1 MSKILMR
8 RAVAIGIA
16 ACFVLI
22 GAMSMAEA
30 GRGGGFKG
38 GAGPGGSAFR
48 GGNIHVGGGSVG
60 KFHTNPGGKYVGGD
74 SSHARP

>member
-8 RAVAIGIA
+8 RAVAIGA

-30 GRGGGFKG
+30 GRGGGGFKG
-38 GAGPGGSAFR
+38 RRRPYRRQRLQRRQYPR
-48 GGNIHVGGGSVG
+48 G
-60 KFHTNPGGKYVGGD
+60 
-74 SSHARP
+74 RR